1 MRRIMFLNETN
12 KKLIT
17 FSIIVDTIFVTKRIF
32 VVYQRSSYLL
42 VSGV

>member
-17 FSIIVDTIFVTKRIF
+17 FSTVFKIAGYYI
-32 VVYQRSSYLL
+32 QC
-42 VSGV
+42 